1 MALEPN
7 KIPYADPLLDDD
19 KVHVSRT
26 WLNYF
31 TSWANQIA
39 AGVVQSVTGTAGRIL
54 VTGTSKDPIINID
67 PAYVASAAQGG
78 TGQSNYLLGDT
89 LYASSPAALSRLPGI
104 IPTSRHFLSQTGTGS
119 ASAAPSWTPPV
130 SAMVSIPGRLIRGTT
145 TGDIAAVGG
154 QIILQAGDN
163 LAGVIAA
170 IGAVT
175 STNVSICGEMA
186 VTSNLTIPS
195 NISIVVL
202 KGGSFAIST
211 GVTLTMPVPEA
222 GRFQIYT
229 GAGSVTF
236 SESGAILAD
245 WFGSEGIQKAHDAIG
260 NLYGGAIS
268 LDGVYETATGII
280 ISKRAVFITGARPGN
295 EPNGVADSESMT
307 QIKYTGAQDNTLAV
321 IKVTGNAHNFSIHDL
336 FINSNDLAGFGL
348 YQIGISSPAGLTR
361 GGSVDSVAFRG
372 YRVAGWVIGDDTDVL
387 NDAQFHQIV
396 GRNIYLRGG
405 AGGLGAN
412 GIHLNAQNCEFLTI
426 VGLYIDPR
434 SDGGGRHHTNHIRQ
448 ISGGLNVTGLLST
461 RAGTTTTTGG
471 YAIYSQDQIIING
484 WRSEDRYLLQTVAT
498 TIRAPSFI
506 SGLIQRPDSPAET
519 VATDPVIDIGHTV
532 GSLTLVSPRING
544 SIRIGGTSAH
554 YVQVQGAI
562 FSRVGAGFVYNG
574 PRNAIG
580 LFHDITTGD
589 FSLAGSAPSMRLVTA
604 DGTVRW
610 ESEDGSVRTPAISPT
625 QITANQNDYDM
636 GAGTFFRL
644 STDAARSITGF
655 DGGTSGRAMVIVQTS
670 AFALTLAHQSASSST
685 ENRILSVSGLDII
698 LNQNEMAHLIWDSST
713 SRWRAWKVALSSGT
727 VTGILTVSGLVTA
740 QAGVIFGL
748 GGSAQGM
755 GFRTAAN
762 GLAFRAYPGTSN
774 DMNFRAADDT
784 IMLQNPNGTT
794 VLQAQTRLETKL
806 GSNVV
811 SSNDLTLLNDGNI
824 FPVSLNTAINGIATV
839 NWQAG
844 SVVSL
849 HFSGTPTIKHNT
861 AASAGFASIKL
872 SGSVDLVASADTILT
887 LYLDGTYWQETS
899 RKVP

>member
-1 MALEPN
+1 MRRFSPTRIRPGEAAELN
-7 KIPYADPLLDDD
+7 S
-19 KVHVSRT
+19 SRNFDS
-26 WLNYF
+26 LVPIIGE
-31 TSWANQIA
+31 Q
-39 AGVVQSVTGTAGRIL
+39 AGEIESVTAGLEALKSKVGKTIPPAIL
-54 VTGTSKDPIINID
+54 GAGKIYDVRTFGALAKAITYIGAN
-67 PAYVASAAQGG
+67 VA
-78 TGQSNYLLGDT
+78 T
-89 LYASSPAALSRLPGI
+89 LYI
-104 IPTSRHFLSQTGTGS
+104 TNEQ
-119 ASAAPSWTPPV
+119 
-130 SAMVSIPGRLIRGTT
+130 
-145 TGDIAAVGG
+145 
-154 QIILQAGDN
+154 
-163 LAGVIAA
+163 
-170 IGAVT
+170 AVT
-175 STNVSICGEMA
+175 TN
-186 VTSNLTIPS
+186 TTIPS
-195 NISIVVL
+195 NISIEPIVPDA
-202 KGGSFAIST
+202 FNISS
-211 GVTLTMPVPEA
+211 GVTLTMNIPGA
-222 GRFQIYT
+222 RRMRIFT
-229 GAGSVTF
+229 GAGSVAF
-236 SESGAILAD
+236 SNSGTILAD
-245 WFGSEGIQKAHDAIG
+245 WFGVEGIQKAHDAIG
-260 NLYGGAIS
+260 ALYGGTIS
-268 LDGVYETATGII
+268 LDGAYETATGIT

-307 QIKYTGAQDNTLAV
+307 QIKYTGAQDDAV
-321 IKVTGNAHNFSIHDL
+321 SVIEVTGNAHNFSIHDV
-336 FINSNDLAGFGL
+336 FINSDDLAGFGL

-372 YRVAGWVIGDDTDVL
+372 YRVAAWVIGDDTDVL

-461 RAGTTTTTGG
+461 RAGTTTTIGG

-519 VATDPVIDIGHTV
+519 VATDPVIDVGHTV

-544 SIRIGGTSAH
+544 SVRIGGTSAH

-589 FSLAGSAPSMRLVTA
+589 FALAGSAPAMRLVTA

-610 ESEDGSVRTPAISPT
+610 ESEDGSVRTPAISPA
-625 QITANQNDYDM
+625 QITSNQNDYDM
-636 GAGTFFRL
+636 GAGSFFRL

-655 DGGTSGRAMVIVQTS
+655 DGGTSGRSMVVVQTS

-698 LNQNEMAHLIWDSST
+698 LSQNEMAQLIWDSTT

-727 VTGILTVSGLVTA
+727 VTGVLTVSGLLTA
-740 QAGVIFGL
+740 QSGVIIGL
-748 GGSAQGM
+748 GGSTQGM
-755 GFRTAAN
+755 LFRTAAN
-762 GLAFRAYPGTSN
+762 GLAVRAFPGTSN

-784 IMLQNPNGTT
+784 IMLQNPNATT
-794 VLQAQTRLETKL
+794 ILQAQTRFETKQ
-806 GSNVV
+806 GSNIV
-811 SSNDLTLLNDGNI
+811 SANDLTLLGDGNI
-824 FPVSLNTAINGIATV
+824 FPVSLNTTINGIATA

-844 SVVSL
+844 SVVSM
-849 HFSGTPTIKHNT
+849 HFSGTPTVKHST
-861 AASAGFASIKL
+861 AASAGFASFKL
-872 SGSVDLVASADTILT
+872 SGSVDLVAAADTILT
-887 LYLDGTYWQETS
+887 VYFDGTYWQELS

>member
-1 MALEPN
+1 MRRFSPTRIRPGEAAELN
-7 KIPYADPLLDDD
+7 S
-19 KVHVSRT
+19 SRNFDS
-26 WLNYF
+26 LVPIIGE
-31 TSWANQIA
+31 Q
-39 AGVVQSVTGTAGRIL
+39 AGEIESVTAGLEALKSKVGKTIPPAIL
-54 VTGTSKDPIINID
+54 GAGKIYDVRTFGALAKAITYIGAN
-67 PAYVASAAQGG
+67 VA
-78 TGQSNYLLGDT
+78 T
-89 LYASSPAALSRLPGI
+89 LYI
-104 IPTSRHFLSQTGTGS
+104 TNEQ
-119 ASAAPSWTPPV
+119 
-130 SAMVSIPGRLIRGTT
+130 
-145 TGDIAAVGG
+145 
-154 QIILQAGDN
+154 
-163 LAGVIAA
+163 
-170 IGAVT
+170 AVT
-175 STNVSICGEMA
+175 TN
-186 VTSNLTIPS
+186 TTIPS
-195 NISIVVL
+195 NISIEPIVPDA
-202 KGGSFAIST
+202 FNISS
-211 GVTLTMPVPEA
+211 GVTLTMNIPGA
-222 GRFQIYT
+222 RRMRIFT
-229 GAGSVTF
+229 GAGSVAF
-236 SESGAILAD
+236 SNSGTILAD
-245 WFGSEGIQKAHDAIG
+245 WFGVEGIQKAHDAIG
-260 NLYGGAIS
+260 ALYGGTIS
-268 LDGVYETATGII
+268 LDGAYETATGIT

-307 QIKYTGAQDNTLAV
+307 QIKYTGAQDDAV
-321 IKVTGNAHNFSIHDL
+321 SVIEVTGNAHNFSIHDV
-336 FINSNDLAGFGL
+336 FINSDDLAGFGL

-372 YRVAGWVIGDDTDVL
+372 YRVAAWVIGDDTDVL

-461 RAGTTTTTGG
+461 RAGTTTTIGG

-519 VATDPVIDIGHTV
+519 VATDPVIDVGHTV

-544 SIRIGGTSAH
+544 SVRIGGTSAH

-589 FSLAGSAPSMRLVTA
+589 FALAGSAPAMRLVTA

-610 ESEDGSVRTPAISPT
+610 ESEDGSVRTPAISPA
-625 QITANQNDYDM
+625 QITSNQNDYDM
-636 GAGTFFRL
+636 GAGSFFRL

-655 DGGTSGRAMVIVQTS
+655 DGGTSGRSMVVVQTS

-698 LNQNEMAHLIWDSST
+698 LSQNEMAQLIWDSTT

-727 VTGILTVSGLVTA
+727 VTGVLTVSGLLTA
-740 QAGVIFGL
+740 QSGVIIGL
-748 GGSAQGM
+748 GGSTQGM
-755 GFRTAAN
+755 LFRTAAN
-762 GLAFRAYPGTSN
+762 GLAVRAFPGTSN

-784 IMLQNPNGTT
+784 IMLQNPNATT
-794 VLQAQTRLETKL
+794 ILQAQTRFETKQ
-806 GSNVV
+806 GSNIV
-811 SSNDLTLLNDGNI
+811 SANDLTLLGDGNI
-824 FPVSLNTAINGIATV
+824 FPVSLNTTINGIATA

-844 SVVSL
+844 SVVSM
-849 HFSGTPTIKHNT
+849 HFSGTPTVKHST
-861 AASAGFASIKL
+861 AASAGFASFKL
-872 SGSVDLVASADTILT
+872 SGSVDLVAAVDTILT
-887 LYLDGTYWQETS
+887 VYFDGTYWQELS